1 MGKTTANFIGI
12 IALCVMIAAAAS
24 VRVNAEASE
33 TPAYTKAQIKHRTD
47 EIWRLIDA
55 KPKSA
60 ELQAMEA
67 FNLTDAD
74 LAKPVVLW
82 K

>member
-1 MGKTTANFIGI
+1 MGV

-24 VRVNAEASE
+24 VRVSAEANE

-47 EIWRLIDA
+47 EIWRLLDE
-55 KPKSA
+55 KPKAA
-60 ELQAMEA
+60 ELQVMDA

-74 LAKPVVLW
+74 LAAPVVLW
-82 K
+82 KD